1 MAIDLAHAQPD
12 QFKNSL
18 SGWWMTLSCDTQRL
32 LKNRRLVECNICGW
46 QGNRF
51 YPHVTKSRAVPDEKC
66 PRCHSIPRYRLL
78 QYFLVNE
85 LNFYHERLDV
95 LEVGP
100 NRSLQ
105 EVLQK
110 NPNFSYVSI
119 DLTAPHAMHHM
130 DVTDLKFDDRS
141 FDFIFCISVMQF
153 VEDDYKGFQEMY
165 RVLRP
170 GGRLVFASG
179 VDITLERTMIFPV
192 PDVRQSY
199 ARRTFGRDVSGLM
212 EKAGFKVKIYYPAE
226 RIDEGLIK
234 RLRMTRDPIY
244 LLTRDR

>member
-18 SGWWMTLSCDTQRL
+18 SGWWTTLSCGTQRL

-66 PRCHSIPRYRLL
+66 PCCHSIPRYRLL

-119 DLTAPHAMHHM
+119 DLNAPHAMHHM

-165 RVLRP
+165 RVLKP
-170 GGRLVFASG
+170 GGYLLFASG
-179 VDITLERTMIFPV
+179 VNYDNEKTITYITPGV
-192 PDVRQSY
+192 TQSY
-199 ARRTFGRDVSGLM
+199 ALRLYGRDVAELM
-212 EKAGFKVKIYYPAE
+212 RLAGFKIKIYQPWKDISE
-226 RIDEGLIK
+226 QVRQKHG
-234 RLRMTRDPIY
+234 MSPNVIY
-244 LLTRDR
+244 LLTKR